1 MKQVTTFLFIC
12 MSVMLFSG
20 CVSKNVQVTLLPE
33 ENGKTGV
40 IAIADHKGEKHTID
54 KAYEA
59 LAVTQKG
66 EIASKQETQE
76 SVSVK
81 YAEVLNALPSKPQSY
96 LFFYSF
102 DSAILD
108 VKQLAELKT
117 IAQTIRDKE
126 IVEVICIGHSD
137 SAGDKEYNKTLSLLR
152 AQNVADKLMVYGIA
166 KSLIQLNYYGDA
178 DPLVPTTNNK
188 PNAKNRRVEII
199 LK

>member
-1 MKQVTTFLFIC
+1 MKQVATFLFTC
-12 MSVMLFSG
+12 MSVILFSG

-40 IAIADHKGEKHTID
+40 IAIADSKGEKHTID
-54 KAYEA
+54 QAYEA
-59 LAVTQKG
+59 LDISQKG

-81 YAEVLNALPSKPQSY
+81 YAEVLNALPPKPQSY

-108 VKQLAELKT
+108 AKQLAELKT
-117 IAQTIRDKE
+117 IAQAIRDKG

-166 KSLIQLNYYGDA
+166 KSLIQLKYYGDA